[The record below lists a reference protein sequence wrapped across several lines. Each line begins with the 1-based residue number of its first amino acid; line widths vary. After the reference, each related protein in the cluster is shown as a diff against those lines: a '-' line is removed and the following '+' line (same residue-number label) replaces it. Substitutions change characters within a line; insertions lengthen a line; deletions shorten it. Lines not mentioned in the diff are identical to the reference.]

1 MWLIKGEFRMKKNI
15 VSFLVLSLMFNT
27 LTFNSNATN
36 NIQKDNSKP
45 KNRIESYDKRVLFL
59 GNSYT
64 FYNDLPNMFRQ
75 LSASGGYNVL
85 ADSVTKSGG
94 SLIYFSDKE
103 SNLELTKSKVAAIF
117 NEKLKS
123 KWDYVVLQEQSSI
136 PAIPEERDNEMYP
149 MVRELNEKITNN
161 GAQTML
167 FMTWGYK
174 DGYKEIGYETFED
187 MQEALR
193 IGYMGIAEEL
203 SLPVSP
209 VGLAFLRAKQEDKNI
224 NLWADENSHP
234 TVEGSYLA
242 ACVFYAKIF
251 NKNPI
256 GLSYTAE
263 LTKKDAKFLQKVAA
277 ETVLKDKK

>member
-1 MWLIKGEFRMKKNI
+1 MKKSI
-15 VSFLVLSLMFNT
+15 IISFLALCLMINA
-27 LTFNSNATN
+27 LTFNCNATN
-36 NIQKDNSKP
+36 NIQNDNSKL
-45 KNRIESYDKRVLFL
+45 KDKIEDYDKRVLFL

-64 FYNDLPNMFRQ
+64 YFNDFPNIFKE

-123 KWDYVVLQEQSSI
+123 KWDYVVLQEQSRI

-149 MVRELNEKITNN
+149 LVRELNEKIIKN

-174 DGYKEIGYETFED
+174 DGDKEYGYETYED

-224 NLWADENSHP
+224 NLWVDDASHP

-251 NKNPI
+251 NKSPI
-256 GLSYTAE
+256 GLSYTAG
-263 LTKKDAKFLQKVAA
+263 LTKKDAKFLQKIAA
-277 ETVLKDKK
+277 ETVLKGKK